1 MSFGLPSRV
10 YRLLRALGPAGVL
23 LALLLGFSLAMPSA
37 QAQPPEA
44 TSSVAPAAVA
54 PEPPAANTKSLLQ
67 TFHDGGPVMYPIAIC
82 SFLLVIFVCERF
94 ISLRRGTVIPRPFVT
109 RIFEQLREGQL
120 DREQAIALCEKNG
133 SPVALVLMGGF
144 KKWGR
149 TAVEVEQSV
158 LDSGERV
165 ANSLRKYIRL
175 FNGISQVAPLLG
187 LLGTVMGMISSFNAI
202 STSQESGQREMMA
215 SGIAEALIT
224 TAAGMLIA
232 IPALLAYL
240 HFVSRVDQLVSEID
254 SHGQKLVEMVSA
266 DGLDRLAAARAP
278 AKRAKAA

>member
-1 MSFGLPSRV
+1 MR
-10 YRLLRALGPAGVL
+10 
-23 LALLLGFSLAMPSA
+23 SA

-44 TSSVAPAAVA
+44 TSSVAPAPVA

-149 TAVEVEQSV
+149 TAVEVEQAV